1 MENLIYLNGE
11 YLPMSEAKISVMDRG
26 FLFGDGIYEV
36 IPAYAG
42 HLFRLEQHLTRLNN
56 SLRSIRMANPH
67 SDDEWEK
74 ILASLLPEDS
84 DEDWSVYL
92 QITRG
97 ATPKRDHSFPKD
109 LTPTIFAMATPIHYA
124 DPAVAE
130 KGVCAITLPDIRWL
144 RCDIKTTALLA
155 NALMRQEAVDD
166 GCAEAILIRD
176 GLATEGAASN
186 LFIVSDGV
194 LITPPKSPHLLQG
207 VTRDL
212 IIELA
217 AEQGI
222 AHREADIEEAV
233 LRSAEEI
240 WMTSST
246 KEILPVTR
254 LDDQTVGDGV
264 PGPLWQR
271 MRVLYQDYKQRLR
284 ADAHKQDA

>member
-1 MENLIYLNGE
+1 
-11 YLPMSEAKISVMDRG
+11 
-26 FLFGDGIYEV
+26 
-36 IPAYAG
+36 
-42 HLFRLEQHLTRLNN
+42 
-56 SLRSIRMANPH
+56 
-67 SDDEWEK
+67 
-74 ILASLLPEDS
+74 
-84 DEDWSVYL
+84 
-92 QITRG
+92 
-97 ATPKRDHSFPKD
+97 
-109 LTPTIFAMATPIHYA
+109 MATPIHYA